1 MPPTSVSPSLDLQ
14 TLTQLYDD
22 RRASPEDMVG
32 LVLERI
38 AAYSDPAVWTHVVP
52 RDELLVQARGIAKR
66 REAGERL
73 PLFGAPFTI
82 KDNIDLA
89 GHPTTAGCPA
99 FSYVPQR
106 SAAVVERLQAAGAIA
121 IGKTNLDQF
130 ATGLMG
136 DRSPYGVCKNVFNP
150 AYISGGSSSGSAV
163 AVSAGLVSFGVATD
177 TAGSGRVPAAFNN
190 IVGLKPTPGLLS
202 NLGVVP
208 ACASLDC
215 ISFLSLTV
223 EDSARLLAVA
233 CGEDGWRVPA
243 ERGALATFA
252 TPREEDLDFLGDV
265 DSAALFR
272 NSVKRLEQGGAHRT
286 SVDLT
291 PFQEVAALLYDGPW
305 VVERLASLESF
316 LSTHASEFNPVVR
329 AIVEGATR
337 YKAVDVFRGIYRLKA
352 LRDLCLKVF
361 DDAEVLMV
369 PSAPTLPTM
378 AQVQADSLG
387 WSRNLGKY
395 TNFVNLLGLSA
406 LALPGGFTTAGLPTG
421 ITLIGPAGDERR
433 LCEIGMAWERQL
445 DLPLGATGA
454 NLRFAG
460 RSNTGPVPPGED
472 RIRVAVGGAHL
483 SGQPLHAALCGWGAR
498 FVRASRT
505 APKYRF
511 LALME
516 LDPPRAGLL
525 HTPELGRAVALE
537 LYDLP
542 VAGFGRLVA
551 SVAPPLAIG
560 TVELEDGERVK
571 GFLIESSAASAARD
585 ITEFGGWRGYR
596 RHLEQSK
603 AQEP

>member
-1 MPPTSVSPSLDLQ
+1 MLPTPVRPSLDLQ
-14 TLTQLYDD
+14 SLAQVYED
-22 RRASPEDMVG
+22 RCASPEDIVA

-38 AAYSDPAVWTHVVP
+38 AAYPDPAVWTHVVP
-52 RDELLVQARGIAKR
+52 RDDLLAQARAVGKR

-73 PLFGAPFTI
+73 PLFGIPFAI

-89 GHPTTAGCPA
+89 VHPTTAGCPA
-99 FSYVPQR
+99 FTYVPQR

-130 ATGLMG
+130 ATGLAG
-136 DRSPYGVCKNVFNP
+136 DRSPYGACRNVFDP

-163 AVSAGLVSFGVATD
+163 AVAAGLVSFSVATD
-177 TAGSGRVPAAFNN
+177 TAGSGRVPAACNN

-202 NLGVVP
+202 NAGVVP

-215 ISFLSLTV
+215 VSFFSLTV
-223 EDSARLLAVA
+223 KDAARVLAVA
-233 CGEDGWRVPA
+233 RGDESAHYPT
-243 ERGALATFA
+243 ERGVLMRFA
-252 TPREEDLDFLGDV
+252 TPREQDLDFLGDLE
-265 DSAALFR
+265 SEELFR

-291 PFQEVAALLYDGPW
+291 PFQEVASLLYDGPW
-305 VVERLASLESF
+305 VVERLESLEAF
-316 LSTHASEFNPVVR
+316 LSTHASEMNPVVR
-329 AIVEGATR
+329 AIVEGATKYR
-337 YKAVDVFRGIYRLKA
+337 AVDVFRGIYRLNE
-352 LRDLCLKVF
+352 LRDICLKVF

-369 PSAPTLPTM
+369 PSAPTLPTI

-406 LALPGGFTTAGLPTG
+406 LALPGGFTTAGLPAG
-421 ITLIGPAGDERR
+421 ITLIGPAGGERR

-445 DLPLGATGA
+445 DLQLGATGFR
-454 NLRFAG
+454 LPPAG
-460 RSNTGPVPPGED
+460 VSNTGPVPPGD
-472 RIRVAVGGAHL
+472 DYIRVAVAGAHL
-483 SGQPLHAALCGWGAR
+483 GGQPLHAVLCGWGAR
-498 FVRASRT
+498 FVRLSRT

-511 LALME
+511 LALLE

-525 HTPELGRAVALE
+525 HTPERGGAVALE

-542 VAGFGRLVA
+542 VVGFGRLVA

-560 TVELEDGERVK
+560 TIELEDGEHVK
-571 GFLIESSAASAARD
+571 GFLCESWAAGTARD
-585 ITEFGGWRGYR
+585 ITDFGGWRAYQE
-596 RHLEQSK
+596 HL
-603 AQEP
+603 AQTPMQ